1 MLVYFIGYGPLATNF
16 NNGLN
21 PKNKLKA
28 GKQYRAQN
36 PQNPNVKCCLS
47 TSTMKE
53 IHPQDKNQKGENY
66 FETII
71 FTN

>member
-1 MLVYFIGYGPLATNF
+1 MLVYFIRYGPLAANC

-28 GKQYRAQN
+28 GKQYRA
-36 PQNPNVKCCLS
+36 QNPNVKCCLS